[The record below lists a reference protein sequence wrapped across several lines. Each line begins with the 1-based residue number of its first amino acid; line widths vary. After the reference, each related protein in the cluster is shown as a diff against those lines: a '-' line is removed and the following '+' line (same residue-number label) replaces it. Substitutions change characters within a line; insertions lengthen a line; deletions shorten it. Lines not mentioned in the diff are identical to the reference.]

1 MYKIPAGLRREDFN
15 MESVKTKK
23 PFFKKIWFW
32 VILIVV
38 IGVIAAAGGGEDTTT
53 NNETTK
59 QNPVEENISYEQVD
73 IQFMLDELEKN
84 ALKAEKTYMNKNVE
98 ISGKIKTFDSDGTYI
113 TVEPVNADTW
123 NFSTIMCNIE
133 DEVQLD
139 FLLEKSVGDVVNV
152 KGTVTSVGEVLGYSV
167 DIDEVY

>member
-15 MESVKTKK
+15 MENAKTKK
-23 PFFKKIWFW
+23 PFFKRIWFW
-32 VILIVV
+32 VILIVA
-38 IGVIAAAGGGEDTTT
+38 IGIIVAAGGGEDTTT

-59 QNPVEENISYEQVD
+59 QNQVEENISYEQVD

-113 TVEPVNADTW
+113 TVEPINADVW

-133 DEVQLD
+133 DEAQLD
-139 FLLEKSVGDVVNV
+139 FLLEKSVGNVVNI
-152 KGTVTSVGEVLGYSV
+152 KGTVTSVGEVLGYSL